1 MADALTGGVAADPT
15 QATENTLST
24 WYAPYATSLLD
35 RSKALSEMAFT
46 PYSGALTAGPSALQN
61 QYFQGVG
68 SLTMPTQYDTATKG
82 LTDVMGSQFD
92 AAAVQKYMNPYLQ
105 ASLNPQLEEARR
117 QADITRMQNASRLA
131 QAGAFGGSRQA
142 IMDAE
147 TQRNLATNLANITGT
162 GYNTAYDK
170 AVAQYNADL
179 ARQAGASASL
189 ADVAGKQSSTGLANL
204 AAQQAA
210 GTTQRDIE
218 QQGLTADYGQYLREF
233 NYPQEQ
239 LTNYTNALKAMPAY
253 GVTAQN
259 TYGAIPG
266 VVQNAAA
273 GAQGMQDL
281 YNNLVKSGVDL
292 SGAGIKSLFGLA

>member
-1 MADALTGGVAADPT
+1 MADTLTGGMSETPT
-15 QATENTLST
+15 SATEGTLSS
-24 WYAPYATSLLD
+24 WYAPYATNLLD
-35 RSKALSEMAFT
+35 KQQALSGMAFT
-46 PYSGALTAGPSALQN
+46 PYSGQLTAGPSNLQS

-68 SLTMPTQYDTATKG
+68 SLTMPTQFGAATQG
-82 LTDVMGSQFD
+82 LSDVMGSQLD
-92 AAAVQKYMNPYLQ
+92 TAAINKYMNPYLQ

-147 TQRNLATNLANITGT
+147 TQRNLGTTLANITGT

-179 ARQAGASASL
+179 ARRAGAASALGTLGGQEQQAGLS
-189 ADVAGKQSSTGLANL
+189 NL
-204 AAQQAA
+204 AAQQQA
-210 GTTQRDIE
+210 GATQRDIE

-239 LTNYTNALKAMPAY
+239 LTNLANTMKVLPSYAL
-253 GVTAQN
+253 TATN
-259 TYGAIPG
+259 TYGQMPG
-266 VVQNAAA
+266 AVQSATSGAA
-273 GAQGMQDL
+273 GL
-281 YNNLVKSGVDL
+281 L
-292 SGAGIKSLFGLA
+292 GLMEQLQKLKVI

>member
-1 MADALTGGVAADPT
+1 MADTLTGGMSETPT
-15 QATENTLST
+15 SATEGTLSS
-24 WYAPYATSLLD
+24 WYAPYATNLLD
-35 RSKALSEMAFT
+35 KQQALSGMAFT
-46 PYSGALTAGPSALQN
+46 PYSGQLTAGPSNLQS

-68 SLTMPTQYDTATKG
+68 NLTVPTQFGAATQG

-92 AAAVQKYMNPYLQ
+92 TAAVNKYMNPYLQ

-147 TQRNLATNLANITGT
+147 TQRNLGTTLANITGT

-179 ARQAGASASL
+179 ARRAGAASAL
-189 ADVAGKQSSTGLANL
+189 GTLGGQEQQAGLANL
-204 AAQQAA
+204 AAQQQA
-210 GTTQRDIE
+210 GATQRDIA

-239 LTNYTNALKAMPAY
+239 LTNLANTMKVLPSYAL
-253 GVTAQN
+253 TATN
-259 TYGAIPG
+259 TYGQMPG
-266 VVQNAAA
+266 AVQSATSGAA
-273 GAQGMQDL
+273 GL
-281 YNNLVKSGVDL
+281 L
-292 SGAGIKSLFGLA
+292 GLIEQLQKLKVI

>member
-1 MADALTGGVAADPT
+1 MADTLTGGMSETPT
-15 QATENTLST
+15 SATEGTLSS
-24 WYAPYATSLLD
+24 WYAPYATNLLD
-35 RSKALSEMAFT
+35 KQQALSGMAFT
-46 PYSGALTAGPSALQN
+46 PYSGQLTAGPSNLQS

-68 SLTMPTQYDTATKG
+68 SLTMPTQFGAATQG

-92 AAAVQKYMNPYLQ
+92 TAAINKYMNPYLQ

-147 TQRNLATNLANITGT
+147 TQRNLGTTLANITGT

-179 ARQAGASASL
+179 ARRAGAASAL
-189 ADVAGKQSSTGLANL
+189 GTLGGQEQQAGLANL
-204 AAQQAA
+204 AAQQQA
-210 GTTQRDIE
+210 GATQRDIE

-239 LTNYTNALKAMPAY
+239 LTNLANTMKVLPSYAL
-253 GVTAQN
+253 TATN
-259 TYGAIPG
+259 TYGQMPG
-266 VVQNAAA
+266 AVQSATSGAA
-273 GAQGMQDL
+273 GVL
-281 YNNLVKSGVDL
+281 
-292 SGAGIKSLFGLA
+292 GLLEQLQKLKVI